1 MKTTNYALIAGWSL
15 LLMAVT
21 AGFAFGYAHSSLVLP
36 DNPSLTLTNIQD
48 AIGLFGLEIIGWF
61 IILITDIL
69 VAWSLYRFF
78 QSVDKKASLITG
90 VIRVVYSAGLAF
102 AIYHLLVVWHLVSK
116 AHPDAYA
123 VMELI
128 TNFEKCWSLGLII
141 FGLHLVG
148 LGYLS
153 YKSKAIPKWIGFL
166 LYVAGVS
173 YTLIHLGKA
182 VIPEAIEI
190 IAAAE
195 RMMSVPMAISELGFA
210 IWLLRKGV
218 NMDFTNNL
226 N

>member
-1 MKTTNYALIAGWSL
+1 MKTRNYALVAGWSI

-21 AGFAFGYAHSSLVLP
+21 AGFAFGYAHSSLVLL
-36 DNPSLTLTNIQD
+36 DNPTLTLTNIQN
-48 AIGLFGLEIIGWF
+48 ASGLFGLEIIGWF
-61 IILITDIL
+61 IVLITDIL

-78 QSVDKKASLITG
+78 QSVNKKASLITG
-90 VIRVVYSAGLAF
+90 VIRLVYAAVLAF
-102 AIYHLLVVWHLVSK
+102 AIYHLLVVWHLVSMVN
-116 AHPDAYA
+116 PNAYA
-123 VMELI
+123 VVELI
-128 TNFEKCWSLGLII
+128 TNFEKYWSLGLII

-166 LYVAGVS
+166 LYVAGAS
-173 YTLIHLGKA
+173 YTLINLGK
-182 VIPEAIEI
+182 VVLPEAIEI

-210 IWLLRKGV
+210 IWLLRKGISR
-218 NMDFTNNL
+218 DFISNL

>member
-1 MKTTNYALIAGWSL
+1 MKTRNYALVAGWSI

-21 AGFAFGYAHSSLVLP
+21 AGFAFGYAHSSLVAVG
-36 DNPSLTLTNIQD
+36 NPILTLTNIQNES
-48 AIGLFGLEIIGWF
+48 GLFGLEIIGWV

-78 QSVDKKASLITG
+78 QSVDQKASLITG
-90 VIRVVYSAGLAF
+90 VIRVVYAAVLAF
-102 AIYHLLVVWHLVSK
+102 AIYHLLVVWHLVSQVN
-116 AHPDAYA
+116 PDANA
-123 VMELI
+123 LMELI
-128 TNFEKCWSLGLII
+128 TNFEKYWSLGLII

-148 LGYLS
+148 LAYLS
-153 YKSKAIPKWIGFL
+153 YKSKAVPKWLGFL

-173 YTLIHLGKA
+173 YTLINLGKV
-182 VIPEAIEI
+182 VIPEAVEI

-218 NMDFTNNL
+218 SMGFTNNH